1 MRPLPKTYLKA
12 VLNLG
17 IAVILLLLL
26 VFLLPRVIVFFMP
39 FVIGW
44 VIALIANPLVHFF
57 EDKLKVRRK
66 AGTAFVIISVI
77 ALVVLAGYLIGAKV
91 VNEAVGLVNELP
103 QMWDALE
110 EDFRIR
116 GLRRWIYGTEG
127 SLSVRFPGGCAQC
140 HCRHGGKD
148 GRVCRRSRR
157 PCGNADY

>member
-110 EDFRIR
+110 EDFRTI
-116 GLRRWIYGTEG
+116 GKIWMFCIAVSRRM
-127 SLSVRFPGGCAQC
+127 CAMPLQAW
-140 HCRHGGKD
+140 GKD